1 MSEEEGGQRLPDGG
15 DVFLR
20 GGLGVPTLRISDHY
34 EDRELRYRQQLREVK
49 DAEIKDL
56 LAKVEKAETVRRM
69 TPPLRVGQ
77 LKAAVA
83 AMQARRENERFER
96 RADALELPLLEAWA
110 AANAPPPAPPPPT
123 RYGKALSAAG
133 VAHEEA
139 LAAAQVKTQA
149 AAMVRGCGTCWQ
161 CQTGQRCVYKVG
173 S

>member
-69 TPPLRVGQ
+69 PPLRVGQ

-83 AMQARRENERFER
+83 AMQARRENEQFER

-110 AANAPPPAPPPPT
+110 AANAPPPAPPPT
-123 RYGKALSAAG
+123 RYGKVLSAAE

-139 LAAAQVKTQA
+139 LSAAQVKAQTT
-149 AAMVRGCGTCWQ
+149 AMSRGCGTCWH